1 MLLDNLGLFLE
12 VYRRPRRAFS
22 GILDQGSIVF
32 GAALVVIVSA
42 IMVAGTTAQSLMAAA
57 RLMSQQGVRPP
68 AAGRLPFPLGTVGG
82 IPRPSPRPTAPA
94 APPSVAHSPAAS
106 STDADDDED
115 DAASPLTQTSRNPA
129 SRYSLVALAS
139 FTSSLGSVFGLAL
152 LYAPLAL
159 LALTVFEP
167 IGSFGVAF
175 RRDFG
180 PLLACTFFAW
190 AAARLPLALVSLAVP
205 FFGLGLGGLA
215 VQIALWAAGGLAFA
229 GLMVVALETIFGARL
244 GSALAVVVLAPVAL
258 LLQPFLAFLASP
270 FALFFL
276 WRYLRGDLGDVTW
289 SFSARQSFTRHLQA
303 STLNP
308 RDASAHYELG
318 LIHQRRRQTAEAK
331 ERFSRAVEIDPGEVD
346 AHYQLGRIAR
356 EEKRY
361 VDAIRHFEEVV
372 SRDDAHARS
381 EVWREIGATYL
392 ESGSLEHARWALSR
406 YVERRPHD
414 PEGLLRYGEALQAL
428 GDAAGAAAQ
437 FRACVEAVDT
447 MPAYRRGEVARW
459 KRAARQKLAG

>member
-1 MLLDNLGLFLE
+1 MFLDNLGLFLDL
-12 VYRRPRRAFS
+12 YRRPRRAFA
-22 GILDQGSIVF
+22 GILDQGSILF

-42 IMVAGTTAQSLMAAA
+42 IMVAGTAAQSIAAA
-57 RLMSQQGVRPP
+57 GLVEGSR
-68 AAGRLPFPLGTVGG
+68 
-82 IPRPSPRPTAPA
+82 
-94 APPSVAHSPAAS
+94 
-106 STDADDDED
+106 
-115 DAASPLTQTSRNPA
+115 SPLSPHG
-129 SRYSLVALAS
+129 LVGLAS
-139 FTSSLGSVFGLAL
+139 LTSSLGSVFGLAL
-152 LYAPLAL
+152 LYAPFAL
-159 LALTVFEP
+159 LALTLFEP

-190 AAARLPLALVSLAVP
+190 AAARLPLAVVSLAIP
-205 FFGLGLGGLA
+205 FLGLGVRGLA
-215 VQIALWAAGGLAFA
+215 VQIALWAVGGLVFA
-229 GLMVVALETIFGARL
+229 ALMVVALQTIFGARL
-244 GSALAVVVLAPVAL
+244 GSAAAAVVIAPVGL

-276 WRYLRGDLGDVTW
+276 WRYLRGDLGDITW
-289 SFSARQSFTRHLQA
+289 SFSARQSFKRHLDA

-308 RDASAHYELG
+308 RDAGAHYQLG
-318 LIHQRRRQTAEAK
+318 LIHQQRRQTAEAQA
-331 ERFSRAVEIDPGEVD
+331 RFQRAVEIDPAEVD

-361 VDAIRHFEEVV
+361 VDSIRHFEDVV

-392 ESGSLEHARWALSR
+392 ECGSVEHARWALAR

-414 PEGLLRYGEALQAL
+414 PEGLLRYGEALQAA
-428 GDAAGAAAQ
+428 GDAAGAAEQ
-437 FRACVEAVDT
+437 FRACLEAVDT

>member
-12 VYRRPRRAFS
+12 LYRRPRRAFS

-57 RLMSQQGVRPP
+57 RLMSQQPARPT
-68 AAGRLPFPLGTVGG
+68 AGGRLPFPLGTMGG
-82 IPRPSPRPTAPA
+82 IPRPSPLPTAA
-94 APPSVAHSPAAS
+94 TAPPSVVRSPAAP
-106 STDADDDED
+106 DADADED
-115 DAASPLTQTSRNPA
+115 DAATPLVQTSRHPT
-129 SRYSLVALAS
+129 SPYGLVAFAS
-139 FTSSLGSVFGLAL
+139 LTSNLGSVFGLAL

-205 FFGLGLGGLA
+205 FLGLGLRGLA
-215 VQIALWAAGGLAFA
+215 VQIALWAVGSLAFA
-229 GLMVVALETIFGARL
+229 GLMVVALQTIFGARL
-244 GSALAVVVLAPVAL
+244 GSALAVVALAPVAL

-270 FALFFL
+270 FVLFFL
-276 WRYLRGDLGDVTW
+276 WRYLRGDLGDITW
-289 SFSARQSFTRHLQA
+289 SFSARQSFKRHLQA

-318 LIHQRRRQTAEAK
+318 LIHQRRRQTAEAR

-361 VDAIRHFEEVV
+361 VEAIRHFEEVV

-414 PEGLLRYGEALQAL
+414 PEGLLRYGEALEAL

>member
-1 MLLDNLGLFLE
+1 
-12 VYRRPRRAFS
+12 
-22 GILDQGSIVF
+22 
-32 GAALVVIVSA
+32 
-42 IMVAGTTAQSLMAAA
+42 
-57 RLMSQQGVRPP
+57 
-68 AAGRLPFPLGTVGG
+68 
-82 IPRPSPRPTAPA
+82 
-94 APPSVAHSPAAS
+94 
-106 STDADDDED
+106 
-115 DAASPLTQTSRNPA
+115 
-129 SRYSLVALAS
+129 
-139 FTSSLGSVFGLAL
+139 
-152 LYAPLAL
+152 
-159 LALTVFEP
+159 VFEP

-175 RRDFG
+175 RRDLG

-190 AAARLPLALVSLAVP
+190 AAARLPLAVVSLAIP
-205 FFGLGLGGLA
+205 FLGLGVRGLA
-215 VQIALWAAGGLAFA
+215 VQIALWAVGGLVFA
-229 GLMVVALETIFGARL
+229 ALMVVALQTIFGARL
-244 GSALAVVVLAPVAL
+244 GSAVAVVVIAPVAL

-276 WRYLRGDLGDVTW
+276 WRYLRGDLGDITW
-289 SFSARQSFTRHLQA
+289 SFSARQSFKRHLHA

-318 LIHQRRRQTAEAK
+318 LIHQRRRQTAEAQ
-331 ERFSRAVEIDPGEVD
+331 ERFRRAVEIDPAEVD

-356 EEKRY
+356 EEERY
-361 VDAIRHFEEVV
+361 VDAIRHFEDVV

-392 ESGSLEHARWALSR
+392 ECGSMEHARWALAR

-414 PEGLLRYGEALQAL
+414 PEGLLRYGEALQAA
-428 GDAAGAAAQ
+428 GDAALAADQ